1 MELRGPPAYLIV
13 AVHRGLD
20 LGIVTDCRLGVAFAE
35 APQCQ
40 QRSPLG
46 LTRPP
51 GGPTDDYATAL

>member
-35 APQCQ
+35 AKMS
-40 QRSPLG
+40 SPYQS
-46 LTRPP
+46 PP
-51 GGPTDDYATAL
+51 PERVPEP